1 MNGKF
6 GNGKRLLFLAAGVG
20 LGVLAVCM
28 ARRPAI
34 NAYPVTRVSVILP
47 HNDDGYWSLIR
58 EGIEEGDMEWG
69 GRYNIDIKFF
79 VPQLNYNIPQ
89 MTEAL
94 RQQVA
99 AKVDVVVV
107 QGNEDPEFQA
117 VLEEAREEGT
127 EIICMDT
134 PFRDF
139 PYDLYVGTDNRA
151 AGQLI
156 GQELA
161 ALTEGRADVAVILGA
176 EGYLN
181 LEERLEGFEEAL
193 EPYPDIRI
201 QSVCYDQYDG
211 LTFMQ
216 LYHSQSREAN
226 MLVCLEGTGGLALS
240 HTYTER
246 DDEYQVIVGF
256 DSYEGVESGV
266 LDGIVKQDTR
276 QMVQRIVE
284 EIAGFVETGR
294 YSARD
299 IYTDI
304 IWLTSENYDEVM
316 NE

>member
-1 MNGKF
+1 MNYRKVLPVLCAALAVLILAGV
-6 GNGKRLLFLAAGVG
+6 FLAK
-20 LGVLAVCM
+20 
-28 ARRPAI
+28 RPAGSD
-34 NAYPVTRVSVILP
+34 YPVTRVSVILP
-47 HNDDGYWSLIR
+47 HNDDAYWSLVR
-58 EGIEEGDMEWG
+58 NSIEKADQEIG
-69 GRYNIDIKFF
+69 GKYNIDIKIY

-89 MTEAL
+89 MIEIL
-94 RQQVA
+94 KQQVA
-99 AKVDVVVV
+99 ARVDILVI
-107 QGNEDPEFQA
+107 QGNEDEQFRT
-117 VLEEAREEGT
+117 VLEEARKEGIQ
-127 EIICMDT
+127 IICVDT
-134 PFRDF
+134 PLRDF
-139 PYDLYVGTDNRA
+139 PYDLYVGTDNRT
-151 AGQLI
+151 AGEMI
-156 GQELA
+156 GTELA
-161 ALTEGRADVAVILGA
+161 LLTDGNAKVSVVSGS

-181 LEERLEGFEEAL
+181 LEDRLAGFRDAVKD
-193 EPYPDIRI
+193 YPGI
-201 QSVCYDQYDG
+201 QIQEICYDEYDG

-276 QMVQRIVE
+276 QMGRRIVE